1 MLQITES
8 MSTMGAV
15 APTLPDFCTTFGGR
29 CVRLRRHCTR
39 DVRII
44 CFPVSDSP
52 ISYTIFNR
60 NGFRHS
66 APQWGGI
73 RVPYR
78 RGVGA
83 RRKAMEEG
91 KSGGR
96 GWSPTSLND
105 VCRQL
110 QLCFFEVGV

>member
-29 CVRLRRHCTR
+29 CVRLRRHYTR
-39 DVRII
+39 GVRII

-52 ISYTIFNR
+52 ISYTICIR

-91 KSGGR
+91 KSGG
-96 GWSPTSLND
+96 SPTSLTD

>member
-8 MSTMGAV
+8 MLTMSAV
-15 APTLPDFCTTFGGR
+15 APTLLDFCTAFGGR

-52 ISYTIFNR
+52 ISYTNFNR